1 MAGRRD
7 RLRLGLAFLA
17 GLVLP
22 ALLFLLVGAAGLFP
36 VDATSMPSRAE
47 AQLAGLFVRRSLARE
62 AAKVV
67 VPPAP
72 HEDTTFLAGMRT
84 FRRNCAGCH
93 GKFGARSRWG
103 TTSFYPR
110 VPQFADEG
118 STLRPA
124 EMFVA
129 VKHGIRGT
137 GMDLLARRDSLGER
151 RAVGGPLD
159 AKTPGEGLQILGL
172 QAEQHHVPVGQ

>member
-1 MAGRRD
+1 VARR
-7 RLRLGLAFLA
+7 REAVRIGLAFLA

-22 ALLFLLVGAAGLFP
+22 ALVFLLLGAAGLFP
-36 VDATSMPSRAE
+36 IAATSAPSALE
-47 AQLAGLFVRRSLARE
+47 ARVAGLFVRKSLARE

-67 VPPAP
+67 VPAP
-72 HEDTTFLAGMRT
+72 PQDDAPLIAGMRA

-93 GKFGARSRWG
+93 GKFGARSPWG

-118 STLRPA
+118 STLGPA

-137 GMDLLARRDSLGER
+137 GMGAWKVNLPDEEIWPVVWFLQRLRSLPPE
-151 RAVGGPLD
+151 V
-159 AKTPGEGLQILGL
+159 E
-172 QAEQHHVPVGQ
+172 QAWKAPPQ

>member
-22 ALLFLLVGAAGLFP
+22 ALLFLLIGAAGLFP

-47 AQLAGLFVRRSLARE
+47 ARLAELFVRRSLARE

-72 HEDTTFLAGMRT
+72 PENTTLLAGMT
-84 FRRNCAGCH
+84 AFRRNCAGCH
-93 GKFGARSRWG
+93 GKFGARSPWG

-118 STLRPA
+118 STLSPA

-137 GMDLLARRDSLGER
+137 GMAGWEANLSDDEIWKVVWFLQRL
-151 RAVGGPLD
+151 RALPPEV
-159 AKTPGEGLQILGL
+159 E
-172 QAEQHHVPVGQ
+172 QAWKAPPP

>member
-22 ALLFLLVGAAGLFP
+22 VLLFLLVGAAGLFP
-36 VDATSMPSRAE
+36 VDATSMPSRLE
-47 AQLAGLFVRRSLARE
+47 ARIAGLFVRRSLARE

-72 HEDTTFLAGMRT
+72 HEDTTLLAGMRT

-93 GKFGARSRWG
+93 GKVGARSRWG
-103 TTSFYPR
+103 TTSLYPR

-118 STLRPA
+118 SRLSPA

-129 VKHGIRGT
+129 VKHGLRGT
-137 GMDLLARRDSLGER
+137 GMAAWQANLSDEDIWTVVWFLQRM
-151 RAVGGPLD
+151 RALPPEV
-159 AKTPGEGLQILGL
+159 E
-172 QAEQHHVPVGQ
+172 QAWKAPPQ

>member
-1 MAGRRD
+1 MAEVPRRLT
-7 RLRLGLAFLA
+7 LRIGFAFLA

-22 ALLFLLVGAAGLFP
+22 ALLFLLLGAAGLFP
-36 VDATSMPSRAE
+36 VAATSEPSALE
-47 AQLAGLFVRRSLARE
+47 ARVADLFVRRSLARA

-67 VPPAP
+67 VPAAP
-72 HEDTTFLAGMRT
+72 QEDTTLLAGMRT

-110 VPQFADEG
+110 VPQFAEQG
-118 STLRPA
+118 STLGPA

-137 GMDLLARRDSLGER
+137 GMAAWEANLSDDEIWTVVWFLQRM
-151 RAVGGPLD
+151 RALPPAV
-159 AKTPGEGLQILGL
+159 
-172 QAEQHHVPVGQ
+172 EQVWKAPPVTQ

>member
-1 MAGRRD
+1 MAERRD

-22 ALLFLLVGAAGLFP
+22 ALLFFLVGAAGLFP

-137 GMDLLARRDSLGER
+137 GMAAWEANLSDDDIWTVVWFLQSL
-151 RAVGGPLD
+151 RALPPEVEAAWKAP
-159 AKTPGEGLQILGL
+159 PQ
-172 QAEQHHVPVGQ
+172 

>member
-1 MAGRRD
+1 MARRRD
-7 RLRLGLAFLA
+7 GLRLGLAFVA

-22 ALLFLLVGAAGLFP
+22 ALLFLGVGAAGLFP
-36 VDATSMPSRAE
+36 VDATSTPSRAE
-47 AQLAGLFVRRSLARE
+47 ARLAGLFVRRSLSRE

-72 HEDTTFLAGMRT
+72 HEDTTLLAGMRA

-93 GKFGARSRWG
+93 GKFGAPSRWG

-110 VPQFADEG
+110 VPQFADQD
-118 STLRPA
+118 STLGPA

-137 GMDLLARRDSLGER
+137 GMAAWEANLSDEEIWTVVWFLQRM
-151 RAVGGPLD
+151 RALPPEVDAAWKAPL
-159 AKTPGEGLQILGL
+159 Q
-172 QAEQHHVPVGQ
+172 

>member
-1 MAGRRD
+1 MARRSEAV
-7 RLRLGLAFLA
+7 RLGLAFLA

-22 ALLFLLVGAAGLFP
+22 AILFLLLGAAGLFP
-36 VDATSMPSRAE
+36 VAATSEPSALE
-47 AQLAGLFVRRSLARE
+47 ARVAGLFVRRALARE
-62 AAKVV
+62 AGKVV
-67 VPPAP
+67 VPAAP
-72 HEDTTFLAGMRT
+72 QEDATLLAGMRA

-93 GKFGARSRWG
+93 GKFGARSPWG

-118 STLRPA
+118 STLGPA

-137 GMDLLARRDSLGER
+137 GMAAWEANLSDEEIWT
-151 RAVGGPLD
+151 VVWF
-159 AKTPGEGLQILGL
+159 LQRMRTLPPTVE
-172 QAEQHHVPVGQ
+172 QAWKAPPVSQ

>member
-1 MAGRRD
+1 MARIGGAI
-7 RLRLGLAFLA
+7 RLGLAFLA

-22 ALLFLLVGAAGLFP
+22 ALLFLLIGLAGLFP
-36 VDATSMPSRAE
+36 VAATSMPSSLETRIAR
-47 AQLAGLFVRRSLARE
+47 FVVHRSLAHE

-67 VPPAP
+67 VPAP
-72 HEDTTFLAGMRT
+72 PREDTTLLAGLRT

-93 GKFGARSRWG
+93 GKPDARSRWG

-118 STLRPA
+118 STLGPA

-137 GMDLLARRDSLGER
+137 GMAAWEANLSDEDIWTVVWFLQRIRSLPP
-151 RAVGGPLD
+151 AV
-159 AKTPGEGLQILGL
+159 E
-172 QAEQHHVPVGQ
+172 QAWKSPPQ

>member
-1 MAGRRD
+1 MTGGRD
-7 RLRLGLAFLA
+7 RLRLGLALLA
-17 GLVLP
+17 GLLLP
-22 ALLFLLVGAAGLFP
+22 ALLFLGVGAAGLFP
-36 VDATSMPSRAE
+36 VDATSMPSRLE
-47 AQLAGLFVRRSLARE
+47 ARVAGLFVQRSLARE

-72 HEDTTFLAGMRT
+72 REDTTLLAGMQT

-93 GKFGARSRWG
+93 GKFGARSMWG

-118 STLRPA
+118 STLSPA

-137 GMDLLARRDSLGER
+137 GMAAWQSNLSDEDIWTVVWFLQRM
-151 RAVGGPLD
+151 RALPPEV
-159 AKTPGEGLQILGL
+159 E
-172 QAEQHHVPVGQ
+172 QAWRAPQ

>member
-1 MAGRRD
+1 MPRRGAMI
-7 RLRLGLAFLA
+7 RIGLAFLA
-17 GLVLP
+17 GLLLP
-22 ALLFLLVGAAGLFP
+22 AVAFVLIGAAGLFP
-36 VDATSMPSRAE
+36 VAATSRPSDLETR
-47 AQLAGLFVRRSLARE
+47 LARLFVRRSIARE
-62 AAKVV
+62 ASSVV

-72 HEDTTFLAGMRT
+72 REDAALLQGMKA

-118 STLRPA
+118 SELGPA
-124 EMFVA
+124 EMFVV

-137 GMDLLARRDSLGER
+137 GMAAWEVNLPDEEIWPIVWFLQRMKALPPEVEQAW
-151 RAVGGPLD
+151 
-159 AKTPGEGLQILGL
+159 KTPPQ
-172 QAEQHHVPVGQ
+172 

>member
-1 MAGRRD
+1 VAGRRETV
-7 RLRLGLAFLA
+7 RLGLAFLA

-22 ALLFLLVGAAGLFP
+22 ALAFLLLGAAGLFP
-36 VDATSMPSRAE
+36 VAATSVPSRLE
-47 AQLAGLFVRRSLARE
+47 VRVAGLFVRSALARE

-67 VPPAP
+67 VPAAAQ
-72 HEDTTFLAGMRT
+72 EDATLLAGLRT

-93 GKFGARSRWG
+93 GKYGAHSRWG

-110 VPQFADEG
+110 VPQFADQG
-118 STLRPA
+118 SALGPA

-137 GMDLLARRDSLGER
+137 GMAAWEANLSDEEIWTVVWFLQRM
-151 RAVGGPLD
+151 RALPPAV
-159 AKTPGEGLQILGL
+159 E
-172 QAEQHHVPVGQ
+172 QAWKALP